1 LWSWVHVLKQAGFLA
16 GHFLLN
22 QLLLPALEK
31 APKARII
38 IVASKWHLYSKA
50 LDLSTIDDKKKF
62 SVFDSYYR
70 SKLANVM
77 HARGFSR
84 KLHKLGIHHVTVNS
98 LHPGIVN
105 SNLPRYTPFTKTPL
119 RQITAPF

>member
-1 LWSWVHVLKQAGFLA
+1 MPIFQVNGFLA
-16 GHFLLN
+16 GHFLLT

-31 APKARII
+31 APKARIV
-38 IVASKWHLYSKA
+38 IVSSAFHHLSKA

-62 SVFDSYYR
+62 GLLDPYNR

-77 HARGFSR
+77 HARGLSR

-105 SNLPRYTPFTKTPL
+105 SNLPRYTPLAKTPL
-119 RQITAPF
+119 RQITAPFR